1 MVKYRDL
8 IIVPLYLILLTSGLF
23 GQASI
28 SGKISG
34 KVVDEEGNA
43 LPLVSVEATSPK
55 LLGKAACTTDAAGN
69 YHLLALPPGV
79 YRISYALQD
88 FKTVI
93 RQDVRVHLD
102 GSIGVDIVM
111 PRGSPEE
118 IALAA
123 APAPLIDVKST
134 TAGMTM
140 ANVMFGLLPR
150 GRSFDSLV
158 TVTPGMNAEPFFFG
172 GGGLTVG
179 GASSAENMYFID
191 GTDITTSDRGIRGQE
206 AAFEFVDEVRVT
218 AGGQPAESGGALGGV
233 VSVITR
239 QGGNEFHG
247 ELIGYYEG
255 SALTGK
261 ERDVLRLNPWD
272 FIRDDYFNYEDY
284 YGKDETH
291 RIEAGFSLGGYILK
305 DKLWF
310 FGSALP
316 VYAQGIRRVDFLS
329 TEVED
334 DLPYDR
340 KDYAYNFQAKITAQP
355 ARFVRLGASFL
366 NNFTKYRGEL
376 PPRDGTGS
384 IKDLWEIYGY
394 DYPNWSLSG
403 FADLSFGNNISIN
416 LRGGRFFSNTA
427 NQQVQPTEPRWYLS
441 GFGTQYFNDSALEIP
456 AEYQRPRNWANRK
469 SIDVIERN
477 ERARSHLAAD
487 LSHYLTLAGEHT
499 LKFGVQWVRLE
510 EDVFD
515 ALKYP
520 IPDVRF
526 YWGQPIYV
534 AGINYGMGNYGSYSV
549 AGNEVTGPSGI
560 CYGMHS
566 DRWAVYLQ
574 DSWTIADSF
583 TLNIGLRAE
592 SGYIP
597 PYTTELP
604 PGIPKGSK
612 PVDFSFAEKL
622 APRIGF
628 IYDVFGDAGL
638 KVFGSYGLYHDVME
652 TFFGVSS
659 FGGLKQKIAY
669 YTLHTYEWDKVGI
682 DGNYPGELK
691 LVYDWAGPAFE
702 TTDPNIK
709 PMSQRNLSL
718 GAEKRLGENLSLAVR
733 FVQNHLRYAIEDIGV
748 HLPGEGIV
756 SFLAN
761 PGYGY
766 SLWTTHGGK
775 LDPAYPETPK
785 AKREYT
791 ALTLSLDKRLADN
804 WLAGFSYTWSR
815 LTGNYSGLASSDEAG
830 IVDPYLERD
839 FNIWS
844 LSYTKDLEP
853 IDGPLPT
860 DRPHYF
866 KFYGAF
872 TFPFRLTIGV
882 IVNAMSGTPVTEAWQ
897 YQGAWHYPFN
907 RGYVRAGESG
917 DKLEK
922 KRTPFLWFA
931 NLYAEYGLKLG
942 RTSLQLNV
950 NIDNVFDIATARL
963 IFNRRNRFE
972 LEVPEE
978 QLLSGN
984 WDLDTG
990 EWGYYS
996 HPFWLKQDEFYPPI
1010 SIRLGAKFIF

>member
-1 MVKYRDL
+1 MML
-8 IIVPLYLILLTSGLF
+8 AALLF

-34 KVVDEEGNA
+34 KVVDEEGKV

-93 RQDVRVHLD
+93 RQDVGVHLD
-102 GSIGVDIVM
+102 ESIRVDIVM

-118 IALAA
+118 RVLAA
-123 APAPLIDVKST
+123 GPDPLIDVAST

-140 ANVMFGLLPR
+140 ANEMFGLLPR

-158 TVTPGMNAEPFFFG
+158 TVAPGINSEPLFFG

-206 AAFEFVDEVRVT
+206 AAFEFVDEVRVI

-247 ELIGYYEG
+247 EIIGYYEG

-261 ERDVLRLNPWD
+261 ERDFYRINPYD
-272 FIRDDYFNYEDY
+272 IFAVEYVNYEDL

-291 RIEAGFSLGGYILK
+291 RIEAGFSLGGNILK

-316 VYAQGIRRVDFLS
+316 VYMQGRRRVDFLS
-329 TEVED
+329 TPVED
-334 DLPYDR
+334 NLPYNR
-340 KDYAYNFQAKITAQP
+340 KDYAYNFQAKISAQP
-355 ARFVRLGASFL
+355 ARFMRLGASFI
-366 NNFTKYRGEL
+366 NNFTNYRGKL
-376 PPRDGTGS
+376 PPRDGQGNPNDVWW
-384 IKDLWEIYGY
+384 KYGW
-394 DYPNWSLSG
+394 DYPDWSLSG
-403 FADLSFGNNISIN
+403 FADLSFGNNFAIN

-427 NQQVQPTEPRWYLS
+427 NQQVQPTEPRWYQT
-441 GFGTQYFNDSALEIP
+441 GFGTFYFNDSVLEIP
-456 AEYQRPRNWANRK
+456 SEYQRPRGWANRQ
-469 SIDVIERN
+469 SINVIERN
-477 ERARSHLAAD
+477 KRARSHLTAD
-487 LSHYLTLAGEHT
+487 FNYYLTLAGEHA

-526 YWGQPIYV
+526 FWGQPIV
-534 AGINYGMGNYGSYSV
+534 VGGINYGMGPYGSYSV
-549 AGNEVTGPSGI
+549 AGNEVTGPSGT
-560 CYGMHS
+560 CYDMHS

-592 SGYIP
+592 SEYIP

-604 PGIPKGSK
+604 PGIPKGFK
-612 PVDFSFAEKL
+612 PIDFGFSEKL

-628 IYDVFGDAGL
+628 IYDVFGDAEL
-638 KVFGSYGLYHDVME
+638 KVFGSYGLYYDVMK

-669 YTLHTYEWDKVGI
+669 YTLDTYEWDKVGI

-691 LVYDWAGPAFE
+691 LVYDWAGTAFE

-718 GAEKRLGENLSLAVR
+718 GAEKRLGENLSLTVR

-748 HLPGEGIV
+748 EVTGEGVV

-766 SLWTTHGGK
+766 SLWTTHGDK

-785 AKREYT
+785 AKRKYT
-791 ALTLSLDKRLADN
+791 ALTLNIDKRLADN

-815 LTGNYSGLASSDEAG
+815 LTGNYSGLASSDEPG
-830 IVDPYLERD
+830 RVDPYLERD

-866 KFYGAF
+866 KFYGAY
-872 TFPFRLTIGV
+872 TFPFRLTVGA
-882 IVNAMSGTPVTEAWQ
+882 IVNAMGGTPVTEAWL

-907 RGYVRAGESG
+907 RGYIRAGESG
-917 DKLEK
+917 NKLEK

-931 NLYAEYGLKLG
+931 NLYAEYSLKLG
-942 RTSLQLNV
+942 KTSLQLSV
-950 NIDNVFDIATARL
+950 NIDNVFNIATARL
-963 IFNRRNRFE
+963 IFSRRHLFE

-984 WDLDTG
+984 WDLDNLR
-990 EWGYYS
+990 WGYYH
-996 HPFWLKQDEFYPPI
+996 HPLWSKESEFYPPI
-1010 SIRLGAKFIF
+1010 SARLGVKFIF